1 MSNNASQVVEDI
13 KFALFDDRDF
23 EISLRFATWT
33 GCGNSFIVKDE
44 DGQEYRVTVTKEWQ

>member
-13 KFALFDDRDF
+13 KYALFDDRDF
-23 EISLRFATWT
+23 ETSLSFETWT
-33 GCGNSFIVKDE
+33 GRGNSFIVKDE